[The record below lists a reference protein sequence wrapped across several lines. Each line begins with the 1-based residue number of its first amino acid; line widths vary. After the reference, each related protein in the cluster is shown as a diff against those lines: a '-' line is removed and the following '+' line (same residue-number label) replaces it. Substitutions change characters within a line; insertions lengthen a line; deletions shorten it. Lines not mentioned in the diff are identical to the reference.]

1 MNEDRALI
9 QMFQLS
15 LSLGNCV
22 VSWASAGALCKPSRT
37 ASASMSV
44 ISRSYPKNVLLSSS
58 SLIRR
63 RTSVPRVY
71 NARRCLKRSTV
82 DTLARRLYLLAPC
95 ARIVTYSLCTQ
106 LGTFRQSRCRGRR
119 SRYDISC
126 PRQPTHAACWFSHSK
141 GINSSSKYGWQQTFP
156 TGSPICTNFEF
167 RSIAAKVWCRCLF
180 CPSVLA
186 VSPALSTLTVDCRSA
201 ALSAAFSV
209 DLLAADAVI
218 VLNPIQ

>member
-82 DTLARRLYLLAPC
+82 DTPARHCVPVCHCVLVLLPIPC
-95 ARIVTYSLCTQ
+95 ANSWELSAKVDVEVVVHDMIYLAHDN
-106 LGTFRQSRCRGRR
+106 L
-119 SRYDISC
+119 
-126 PRQPTHAACWFSHSK
+126 HAACWFSHSK
-141 GINSSSKYGWQQTFP
+141 GINSSSKYGWQQNKPFP
-156 TGSPICTNFEF
+156 PDHPFAQISNFVASPQ
-167 RSIAAKVWCRCLF
+167 RSDVAACSARRCWPCR
-180 CPSVLA
+180 PR
-186 VSPALSTLTVDCRSA
+186 SPPLPLIVDRQRS
-201 ALSAAFSV
+201 LQR
-209 DLLAADAVI
+209 LL
-218 VLNPIQ
+218 

>member
-1 MNEDRALI
+1 M
-9 QMFQLS
+9 
-15 LSLGNCV
+15 
-22 VSWASAGALCKPSRT
+22 CKPSRT

-126 PRQPTHAACWFSHSK
+126 PRQPTCRMLIFTFKRNKFIFKIWMATNLSHRITHLHK
-141 GINSSSKYGWQQTFP
+141 FGIS
-156 TGSPICTNFEF
+156 
-167 RSIAAKVWCRCLF
+167 
-180 CPSVLA
+180 
-186 VSPALSTLTVDCRSA
+186 
-201 ALSAAFSV
+201 
-209 DLLAADAVI
+209 
-218 VLNPIQ
+218 